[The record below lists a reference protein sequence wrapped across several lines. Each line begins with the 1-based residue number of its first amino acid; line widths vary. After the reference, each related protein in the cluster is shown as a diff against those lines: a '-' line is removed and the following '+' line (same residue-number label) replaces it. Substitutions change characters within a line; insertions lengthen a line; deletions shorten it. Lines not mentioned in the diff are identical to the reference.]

1 MIGCGDM
8 TASRDIISIEQSL
21 ALCKAGG
28 IPGLKHDAGRDTGA
42 VFMILPVTTVLMAI
56 IAGIISRVNKA
67 YNQSL
72 FISTGSL
79 FFALQPAAL
88 T

>member
-1 MIGCGDM
+1 MP
-8 TASRDIISIEQSL
+8 E
-21 ALCKAGG
+21 KAFSVC
-28 IPGLKHDAGRDTGA
+28 IKDSVFIDAGRDTGA